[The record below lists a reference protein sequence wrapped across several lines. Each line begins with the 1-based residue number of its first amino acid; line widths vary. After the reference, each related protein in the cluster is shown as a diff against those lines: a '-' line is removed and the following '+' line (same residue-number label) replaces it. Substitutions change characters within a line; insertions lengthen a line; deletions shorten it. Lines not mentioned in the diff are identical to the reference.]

1 MPATL
6 DSTSGELSQARITV
20 GLLGLLLAVQA
31 GEVPTAAACTI
42 LEMDTDRLD
51 ACRRDAIAAA
61 LRLVASWR
69 ERVYD

>member
-6 DSTSGELSQARITV
+6 DSTSGELSQTRITV

-31 GEVPTAAACTI
+31 GEVPTETACTI
-42 LEMDTDRLD
+42 LEMDTDGLD

-69 ERVYD
+69 ERIYD

>member
-31 GEVPTAAACTI
+31 GDVPPDTARAI
-42 LEMDTDRLD
+42 LEMDTDGLD
-51 ACRRDAIAAA
+51 ACRREAIAAA

-69 ERVYD
+69 ERVYN